1 MALKYLK
8 DMEVNI
14 ENVLIITRDFNTRN
28 STWDPSFPHHSSYS
42 NILFEVADLFNLE
55 LSRPTEHFPIRYL
68 DNQQD
73 SNLVINLIFLRVDS
87 LEHNNHSIYPDWRLT
102 SDYAP
107 LTVNTSI
114 FKKNLHIRK

>member
-8 DMEVNI
+8 DIEVNI
-14 ENVLIITRDFNTRN
+14 ENVLIITRDFNIRD
-28 STWDPSFPHHSSYS
+28 STWDPSFPHHSYS

-73 SNLVINLIFLRVDS
+73 SNLVINIIFLRVDS
-87 LEHNNHSIYPDWRLT
+87 LEHNNHFIYMLLLQSTHQFSRKISI
-102 SDYAP
+102 
-107 LTVNTSI
+107 
-114 FKKNLHIRK
+114 